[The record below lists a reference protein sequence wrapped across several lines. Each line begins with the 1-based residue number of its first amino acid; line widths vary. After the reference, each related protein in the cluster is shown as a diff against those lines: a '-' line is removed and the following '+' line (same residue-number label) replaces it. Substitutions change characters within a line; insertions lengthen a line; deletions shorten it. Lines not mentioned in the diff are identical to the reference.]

1 MINITLITVTAFKY
15 LNVLSEA
22 IPEAVETTC
31 GKCTPK
37 QKHLIRK
44 VIKAVMSKHPDA
56 WEQLVQKYDK
66 NNKYRETFNDF
77 IEEND

>member
-1 MINITLITVTAFKY
+1 
-15 LNVLSEA
+15 
-22 IPEAVETTC
+22 
-31 GKCTPK
+31 
-37 QKHLIRK
+37 
-44 VIKAVMSKHPDA
+44 MSKHPDA